1 MPKSGPRPSS
11 PQKAVYPA
19 FLYHLSTGEGPCL
32 RKLAKAEEAQTQ
44 KSPAPDSF
52 RSRTIQMK
60 EKCYCPPALS
70 EKGEELEEAV
80 FLNAMKVR
88 GNRGGRPDSGGGHVP
103 GNGLEHAGSRD
114 PGGHCG
120 HCAASL
126 PDPAGQGDSVS
137 LQPAYGPGLRSFR
150 KCRVTVPSR
159 ASRGPE

>member
-114 PGGHCG
+114 PGGHC
-120 HCAASL
+120 AASL